1 MIGSTDVIDVVE
13 HLVVTLKDSKKLGRE
28 ECQMLL
34 AKLDRARDDLKSLT
48 DAALIDALGECDCP
62 ECRRLRTEE

>member
-13 HLVVTLKDSKKLGRE
+13 HILVFLKGQKKMQKE
-28 ECQMLL
+28 EYQMLL
-34 AKLDRARDDLKSLT
+34 AKLDRARDGIKT
-48 DAALIDALGECDCP
+48 MTEVTLIDAIGECDCP